1 MITCQH
7 EWVKQCQIKY
17 RFEALPEGEHWED
30 AHYPVP
36 ECLGGTETVRL
47 WSRDHA
53 VHGVLQSEGFNH
65 PCLHHINTESDRN
78 QIETHYPEYSYLFD
92 RWTFKLKSR
101 AGQIG
106 GALTHILHPDLH
118 SKVMKEV
125 HNNYPDMAKN
135 NGKNNIKYARKALTK
150 ETLTK
155 NGKITTSQQWM
166 CIITGKIA
174 APPHLS
180 NYQKSRGIDP
190 RFRVRVD
197 DLLSQQLP
205 IILAGI

>member
-1 MITCQH
+1 
-7 EWVKQCQIKY
+7 
-17 RFEALPEGEHWED
+17 
-30 AHYPVP
+30 
-36 ECLGGTETVRL
+36 
-47 WSRDHA
+47 
-53 VHGVLQSEGFNH
+53 
-65 PCLHHINTESDRN
+65 
-78 QIETHYPEYSYLFD
+78 
-92 RWTFKLKSR
+92 
-101 AGQIG
+101 
-106 GALTHILHPDLH
+106 
-118 SKVMKEV
+118 MKEV